1 MATVLVTV
9 VLVLLLFGA
18 MSVGVLL
25 GRAPV
30 RGSCGG
36 MGAAGVE
43 GECVAGCDREPGEPC
58 PRRQAD
64 AERDRVA
71 ATKNPRPRRDRGS
84 AAD

>member
-9 VLVLLLFGA
+9 VLVVLLFAA
-18 MSVGVLL
+18 MSVGILL

-43 GECVAGCDREPGEPC
+43 GDCVAGCNREPGEPC
-58 PRRQAD
+58 PRRQPD
-64 AERDRVA
+64 EER
-71 ATKNPRPRRDRGS
+71 G
-84 AAD
+84 